1 MRVYAKVWFIIKK
14 NWQFYHSSFHV
25 WETIRESRFL
35 PKKLREAAVDPC
47 IQANAFAM
55 HPKNLLMTMLVDY
68 RQEIRRQAVDIIKKA
83 RQNQK
88 EGNRKFSIPKIN
100 FKAKDY
106 PELIHWTN
114 VTPPPALA
122 DLSEQ
127 DIEEAIN
134 SLNKFEEKLP
144 PYPCH
149 TQAF

>member
-68 RQEIRRQAVDIIKKA
+68 RQEIRRQAVDIKCLH
-83 RQNQK
+83 NPLPS
-88 EGNRKFSIPKIN
+88 GTHIPS
-100 FKAKDY
+100 
-106 PELIHWTN
+106 LLVTN
-114 VTPPPALA
+114 YTCV
-122 DLSEQ
+122 
-127 DIEEAIN
+127 
-134 SLNKFEEKLP
+134 KLVLP
-144 PYPCH
+144 FLRDQGSFLLVP
-149 TQAF
+149 